1 MTGPH
6 DPVIVAARRTPIG
19 TAGHAFKT
27 VTVDALAAAVIG
39 AVARDARRG
48 PLPEHDR
55 DHLPDQD
62 RANAHDLTCGGH
74 GRDPD
79 LAEHAEPRPSARDLT
94 PSGVLA
100 ERDPGAVGP
109 ARHGAFAWVEDVVLG
124 NCMGPG
130 GNVARV
136 AALRAG
142 LGEGVPGVTVDRQ
155 CGSGLAAILIAAQ
168 AVRSGDMEFVIAGG
182 AESASTAPVRAFRD
196 GSPYER
202 APFAPEGHP
211 DPDMGEA
218 AEALGA
224 ARGVS
229 RERQDSYA
237 AASHAKAVDARAAGR
252 FAAEIVPVGEHSS
265 DQRPRT
271 LRPATLARLPG
282 AFVPGGAVTAG
293 NCSPNSDGAAAVA
306 VVPERLRDGRPG
318 LRLVAGAVVGCD
330 PALPGW
336 GPVPAVRRLL
346 ARTGTSLERV
356 AAVEIVEA
364 FAAQTLAVTD
374 ALGLDPL
381 GADAGRVCADGG
393 AIALGHPWGA
403 SGAVVVTRLF
413 TRLVRAGAPRGTLG
427 LATAAV
433 GGGLGVAAL
442 FEVV

>member
-1 MTGPH
+1 MSGPL

-19 TAGHAFKT
+19 TAGHAFKD
-27 VTVDALAAAVIG
+27 VTVDALAAPVIG
-39 AVARDARRG
+39 AVIRDAAG
-48 PLPEHDR
+48 GLPVD
-55 DHLPDQD
+55 
-62 RANAHDLTCGGH
+62 
-74 GRDPD
+74 
-79 LAEHAEPRPSARDLT
+79 
-94 PSGVLA
+94 
-100 ERDPGAVGP
+100 
-109 ARHGAFAWVEDVVLG
+109 DVVLG

-136 AALRAG
+136 SALRAG
-142 LGEGVPGVTVDRQ
+142 LGDGVPGVTVDRQ
-155 CGSGLAAILIAAQ
+155 CGSGLAAVLVAAQ
-168 AVRSGDMEFVIAGG
+168 AVRSGDMDLVVAGG
-182 AESASTAPVRAFRD
+182 AESASTAPVRAHR
-196 GSPYER
+196 GGRPYER

-224 ARGVS
+224 ACGVS
-229 RERQDSYA
+229 RERQDEYA
-237 AASHAKAVDARAAGR
+237 AASHAKAVAAREAGR
-252 FAAEIVPVGEHSS
+252 FAQEIVPVEGIGR

-271 LRPATLARLPG
+271 LRRASLARLPA
-282 AFVPGGAVTAG
+282 AFVPGGTVTAG

-306 VVPERLRDGRPG
+306 IVPERLRDGRPG

-346 ARTGTSLERV
+346 DRTGTKLEDV

-381 GADAGRVCADGG
+381 GADAARVCADGG

-413 TRLVRAGAPRGTLG
+413 TRLVRAGAPAGTLG